1 MRIVYWGCFLLVN
14 LVSEVKVADGA
25 QAKVKNFADG
35 VGRGAVAQSQS
46 LGDVVNVCH
55 PLGCFGQ
62 IVIAWA
68 GHGVSSVDMG
78 YTSIV
83 P

>member
-1 MRIVYWGCFLLVN
+1 MLFN

-25 QAKVKNFADG
+25 QAKVKDFADG
-35 VGRGAVAQSQS
+35 VGRGAVAQTQP
-46 LGDVVNVCH
+46 LGDVVNVRH
-55 PLGCFGQ
+55 PLGRFGQ
-62 IVIAWA
+62 IVIAWT
-68 GHGVSSVDMG
+68 GHDVSSVDMG